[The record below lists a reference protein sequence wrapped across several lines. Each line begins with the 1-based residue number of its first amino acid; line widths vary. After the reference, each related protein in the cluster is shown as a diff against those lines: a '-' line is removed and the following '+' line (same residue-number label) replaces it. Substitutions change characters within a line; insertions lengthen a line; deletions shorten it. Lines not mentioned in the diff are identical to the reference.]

1 MNLNLYIIADYLTD
15 IPFERQLTGELV
27 SCDLTHL
34 SFYLPE
40 LTPDSHTLYLIR
52 EEELTA
58 LPPHQDALSFLCI
71 GKPPVES
78 LSPQDQFLFFA
89 KDLDRA
95 FLLQKIQQIF
105 LFFHQWETKMY
116 DLLCHRASLMELCE
130 HCLALTGNPFC
141 LASSDMRILAYGE
154 RPGKAKELKMFF
166 DSDIGEYLTDAEIDA
181 FRLDRDYLRGIEAR
195 TPCILDNDFFGFRH
209 FYNNIFIDD
218 VYIARIAI
226 CEVER
231 PIRSGDYG
239 LLLKICDYFK
249 IALENMD
256 IVLNN
261 HPKNFDRLVHRLLA
275 EETVSNAEIDT
286 IFAEIDWKHD
296 GLYFLGIIESD
307 LDRIMHSYQTLC
319 RQLERFLDSSLAVAL
334 QDRILLIVN
343 LAGSS
348 LTKEDIRSN
357 LSPFIR
363 ENLLRVGLSNC
374 FRNFSDLLTFVHQAQ
389 DTLRMGQIKD
399 NTIWCYDF
407 DTYALQIL
415 LERCGKGHKPEDLCP
430 EKLQTLIDYDRE
442 HNRNYV
448 HILKTYLQ
456 CNMSVAKAMRILYV
470 QRATLLYQLKRI
482 EEISLLNL
490 QDYQTRLYLMIYFA
504 VTEQL

>member
-1 MNLNLYIIADYLTD
+1 MKLNLHIIADYLKD
-15 IPFERQLTGELV
+15 IPFEKRVSEDLLT
-27 SCDLTHL
+27 CNLTHL
-34 SFYLPE
+34 SFFLEE
-40 LTPDSHTLYLIR
+40 LEPDEHTLYIIHQN
-52 EEELTA
+52 ELA
-58 LPPHQDALSFLCI
+58 RFPAHRAPLSFLCI
-71 GKPPVES
+71 GKPAEES
-78 LSPQDQFLFFA
+78 LSDNDQFLFFPE
-89 KDLDRA
+89 KINRT
-95 FLLQKIQQIF
+95 FLLKKSQEIF
-105 LFFHQWETKMY
+105 LYFHQWETNMY
-116 DLLCHRASLMELCE
+116 ELLCQRASLMELCA
-130 HCLALTGNPFC
+130 HCLLLIENPFC

-154 RPGKAKELKMFF
+154 RPGKPEELKMFY
-166 DSDIGEYLTDAEIDA
+166 DKDIGEYLSDEEIDA
-181 FRLDRDYLRGIEAR
+181 FRLDRDYLRGIEAH
-195 TPCILDNDFFGFRH
+195 TPCILQNDFFGFRH
-209 FYNNIFIDD
+209 FYNNIFVDD

-231 PIRSGDYG
+231 PIRPGDYA
-239 LLLKICDYFK
+239 LLLKICSLFK

-261 HPKNFDRLVHRLLA
+261 HPKNFDRLVHRLLN
-275 EETVSNAEIDT
+275 EETVSDEEIDS
-286 IFAEIDWKHD
+286 IFSESDWKHT
-296 GLYFLGIIESD
+296 GMYFCGIIESD

-319 RQLERFLDSSLAVAL
+319 GQLERFLDSSLAVAL
-334 QDRILLIVN
+334 NDRILLIVN
-343 LAGSS
+343 LAASS
-348 LTKEDIRSN
+348 LSKEDIRSH

-374 FRNFSDLLTFVHQAQ
+374 FKNFSDLPTFVRQAQ
-389 DTLRMGQIKD
+389 DTLRMGLQKD

-415 LERCGKGHKPEDLCP
+415 LERCSKGHKPADLCL
-430 EKLQTLIDYDRE
+430 EKLQMLIDYDIE

-482 EEISLLNL
+482 EEISQLNL

-504 VTEQL
+504 IADQM